1 MFNGIIYNQGKITEI
16 SKSKNSIVIGIF
28 TNLKVSKNEIGS
40 SISCD
45 GTCLTLTKIKR
56 QKLFFFLSQETL
68 NKTNFKNYKIG
79 DQINLEK
86 SLKHG
91 QNISGHYLFG
101 HIDCTGTIKNINI
114 KDKTWFINIKTST
127 NFKKYLIEK
136 GSIGINGVSLTISKL
151 NKDGFQI
158 VIIPHTLKLTNLN
171 NLKKLN
177 RVNIEFDI
185 LAKYLHKISK

>member
-1 MFNGIIYNQGKITEI
+1 MFNGIIYNQGKLTEI
-16 SKSKNSIVIGIF
+16 SKSKNSIVIGII

-56 QKLFFFLSQETL
+56 NKLFFFLSRETL
-68 NKTNFKNYKIG
+68 NKTSFKNCKIG
-79 DQINLEK
+79 DSINLEK

-101 HIDCTGTIKNINI
+101 HVDCTGTIKDINI
-114 KDKTWFINIKTST
+114 KDKAWFINVKTSS

-171 NLKKLN
+171 NLKKLHK
-177 RVNIEFDI
+177 VNIEFDI
-185 LAKYLHKISK
+185 MAKYLNKISK

>member
-114 KDKTWFINIKTST
+114 KDKTWFINIKTSS

>member
-101 HIDCTGTIKNINI
+101 HVDCTGTIKNINI

-171 NLKKLN
+171 NLKKL
-177 RVNIEFDI
+177 RKVNIEFDI
-185 LAKYLHKISK
+185 VAKYLHKISK

>member
-101 HIDCTGTIKNINI
+101 HVDCTGTIKNINI
-114 KDKTWFINIKTST
+114 KDKTWFINIKTSS

>member
-1 MFNGIIYNQGKITEI
+1 MFNGIIYNQGKLTEI
-16 SKSKNSIVIGIF
+16 RKSKNSIIIGIL

-45 GTCLTLTKIKR
+45 GTCLTLTKIKMK
-56 QKLFFFLSQETL
+56 KLFFFLSQETL
-68 NKTNFKNYKIG
+68 NKTNFNYCKIG
-79 DQINLEK
+79 NQINLEK

-91 QNISGHYLFG
+91 QNISGHYMFG
-101 HIDCTGTIKNINI
+101 HVDCTGIIKSINI
-114 KDKTWFINIKTST
+114 KDKTWFIDIKIPLS
-127 NFKKYLIEK
+127 FKKYLIEK

-171 NLKKLN
+171 KLKKLS
-177 RVNIEFDI
+177 RVNIEFDL
-185 LAKYLHKISK
+185 LAKYLHKISN

>member
-101 HIDCTGTIKNINI
+101 HVDCTGTIKNINI

>member
-101 HIDCTGTIKNINI
+101 HVDCTGTIKNINI

-177 RVNIEFDI
+177 RVNIEFDM